1 MDMEE
6 KKADEVCIITLN
18 GRLDAYSSNE
28 LEKKV
33 NMLIDNGCRGI
44 VINFEGVDYISS
56 SGLRV
61 ILSAVKKLRKMQG
74 DVKLACL
81 KPYVKEVF
89 DISGFT
95 QLFEIYP
102 QEEEAINSF
111 NVVE

>member
-6 KKADEVCIITLN
+6 KKRGDICILSLN

-28 LEKKV
+28 LEIKV
-33 NMLIDNGCRGI
+33 NTLIDNDCKQLI
-44 VINFEGVDYISS
+44 INFDGVDYISS

-95 QLFEIYP
+95 QLFEIFD
-102 QEEEAINSF
+102 QEEEAVNSF
-111 NVVE
+111 QSV